1 VIRRQ
6 PTLTPRANRPR
17 CTRWP
22 ALPRHSPSMARRSDT
37 AATSEYRSTRHS
49 RRSRWRCSSIGPC
62 GDPDRIRAVDP
73 DRRARRIPSSGPP
86 EVLYRPV
93 GDWRRTNRPTRR
105 GIALVPL
112 ARFIC
117 PKTVLSSSNLP
128 GEQEENQGAVE
139 MQLDCEFTWAPT
151 PGRAARGDDL
161 GPLTKDNT
169 GQVLGFAQATG
180 RTS

>member
-1 VIRRQ
+1 M
-6 PTLTPRANRPR
+6 ARPAE
-17 CTRWP
+17 
-22 ALPRHSPSMARRSDT
+22 ALPLDGETIRHGRDLGVPVDEAFTAIEMAMLVDRAVRRSGPHQGRGSGSSR
-37 AATSEYRSTRHS
+37 AA
-49 RRSRWRCSSIGPC
+49 
-62 GDPDRIRAVDP
+62 DPI
-73 DRRARRIPSSGPP
+73 IGPP

-93 GDWRRTNRPTRR
+93 GDWRRTNRTTSRTVFRHRPTRR
-105 GIALVPL
+105 GIALVLL

-117 PKTVLSSSNLP
+117 PRTVLSSSNLP

-139 MQLDCEFTWAPT
+139 MQLDCEFTWAPR
-151 PGRAARGDDL
+151 PGRAAPGDDL